1 MPGPGGGD
9 SSVKGAGRE
18 VFSLTLDRLQ
28 DLPEPCVSCIF
39 WELNPA
45 LAAGSIAGGHPG
57 QDKESWLSSALLEW
71 GSVGQ
76 IVYVDGVP
84 AGYITFAPPHLVPR
98 AVAFPTAPVSAD
110 AVMLMAARVIPDF
123 AGQGL
128 GRVLI
133 QRAAKDV
140 MRRGVRAVEAF
151 GYRGD
156 PASRKATCVIPASF
170 LTAVGFK
177 TVREHRTYPRLRL
190 DLRTALTWR
199 EDMEAAVERLLAS
212 VRTPS
217 LSKGRQAGAGARVAE
232 PEAFRAGPR
241 FCHGPLLPGP
251 AVSQSVEARS
261 LAL

>member
-1 MPGPGGGD
+1 VRGI
-9 SSVKGAGRE
+9 GRE
-18 VFSLTLDRLQ
+18 VLSLTLDRLS

-39 WELNPA
+39 WELDPA
-45 LAAGSIAGGHPG
+45 LAAGSIDMGEPG
-57 QDKESWLSSALLEW
+57 LDKESWLSAALLEW

-76 IVYVDGVP
+76 IAYVDGVP
-84 AGYITFAPPHLVPR
+84 AGYITYAPPHLVPR
-98 AVAFPTAPVSAD
+98 ADAFPTAPVAAD
-110 AVMLMAARVIPDF
+110 AVLLMTARVVPDF

-133 QRAAKDV
+133 QSAAKDV

-151 GYRGD
+151 GYLGD
-156 PASRKATCVIPASF
+156 PDSSKAGCVIPARF

-199 EDMEAAVERLLAS
+199 EDMEAAVERLLAA

-217 LSKGRQAGAGARVAE
+217 MSPRRRATDVRV
-232 PEAFRAGPR
+232 
-241 FCHGPLLPGP
+241 
-251 AVSQSVEARS
+251 
-261 LAL
+261 

>member
-1 MPGPGGGD
+1 
-9 SSVKGAGRE
+9 VKGAGRE
-18 VFSLTLDRLQ
+18 VFSLTLDRLK
-28 DLPEPCVSCIF
+28 DLPEPCVTCIY
-39 WELNPA
+39 WELDPA
-45 LAAGSIAGGHPG
+45 LAAGSIASGHPG

-98 AVAFPTAPVSAD
+98 AAAFPTAPVSAD
-110 AVMLMAARVIPDF
+110 AVMLMAARVVPDF

-156 PASRKATCVIPASF
+156 PASPKATCVIPANF

-177 TVREHRTYPRLRL
+177 TVREHHTYPRLRL

-199 EDMEAAVERLLAS
+199 ADMESAVERLLAS

-217 LSKGRQAGAGARVAE
+217 LGQGRRAGAGAGAGSRVAE
-232 PEAFRAGPR
+232 PEASCAEHTPASRR
-241 FCHGPLLPGP
+241 CLPLSP
-251 AVSQSVEARS
+251 
-261 LAL
+261 

>member
-1 MPGPGGGD
+1 M
-9 SSVKGAGRE
+9 SGAGRQI
-18 VFSLTLDRLQ
+18 FSLTLDRVQ
-28 DLPEPCVSCIF
+28 DLPEPCASCIF
-39 WELNPA
+39 WELDPA
-45 LAAGSIAGGHPG
+45 LAAASITQGDPG
-57 QDKESWLSSALLEW
+57 LDKEAWLSGAMLEW

-76 IVYVDGVP
+76 IAYVDEVP
-84 AGYITFAPPHLVPR
+84 AGYVTYAPPHLVPR
-98 AVAFPTAPVSAD
+98 AAAFPTSPVSAD
-110 AVMLMAARVIPDF
+110 AVILMAARVVPDF

-133 QRAAKDV
+133 QSAAKDV

-156 PASRKATCVIPASF
+156 PDSPKGRCVIPVGF

-212 VRTPS
+212 VRAPS
-217 LSKGRQAGAGARVAE
+217 LSEGRHA
-232 PEAFRAGPR
+232 P
-241 FCHGPLLPGP
+241 
-251 AVSQSVEARS
+251 SV
-261 LAL
+261 

>member
-1 MPGPGGGD
+1 MRG
-9 SSVKGAGRE
+9 VGRE

-39 WELNPA
+39 WEIDPA
-45 LAAGSIAGGHPG
+45 LAAESIAGGDPG
-57 QDKESWLSSALLEW
+57 LDKESWLSSVLLQW

-76 IVYVDGVP
+76 IGYVDGVP
-84 AGYITFAPPHLVPR
+84 AGYITYAPPYAVPR

-110 AVMLMAARVIPDF
+110 AVLLMTARVIPEF

-133 QRAAKDV
+133 QVAAKDV

-151 GYRGD
+151 GYQGNPD
-156 PASRKATCVIPASF
+156 SPKAACVIPAKF

-177 TVREHRTYPRLRL
+177 TVREHHTYPRLRL

-199 EDMEAAVERLLAS
+199 EDMEAAVERLLAA
-212 VRTPS
+212 VRSPS
-217 LSKGRQAGAGARVAE
+217 LSQGRRV
-232 PEAFRAGPR
+232 
-241 FCHGPLLPGP
+241 
-251 AVSQSVEARS
+251 
-261 LAL
+261 